1 MLGGVEAIVEV
12 GVALP
17 VELLLDP
24 VEPVD
29 DVLEDEEPVLAGAGD
44 TIETGAVELEDDAV
58 VDVDPEAAVLL
69 EDDDDEPLD
78 DAAGAGF
85 ELSLGTPLANGSRAI
100 RASTTLAGSFDGAGV
115 VDVWL
120 GMVAVADG
128 GAGGNV
134 VPPAG
139 VLLSSSIGTA
149 AMASTS
155 RATTIQSLRS
165 IRSRRSELIPGL
177 RSRCRTC
184 SCRRVADRWTR

>member
-1 MLGGVEAIVEV
+1 VLGEVEAIVEV
-12 GVALP
+12 GVVLA

-29 DVLEDEEPVLAGAGD
+29 DVLEDEEPVPAGEGD
-44 TIETGAVELEDDAV
+44 TIETGVVELADDGA
-58 VDVDPEAAVLL
+58 VDVDAEAVLL
-69 EDDDDEPLD
+69 EDVDDDPLD
-78 DAAGAGF
+78 DVAAVGF

-100 RASTTLAGSFDGAGV
+100 RASTTLAGSLDGAGV

-120 GMVAVADG
+120 VVVAVADG
-128 GAGGNV
+128 GAGGSV

-139 VLLSSSIGTA
+139 ALLSSSIGTA
-149 AMASTS
+149 AMPTTS
-155 RATTIQSLRS
+155 SATTIHSLRS

-177 RSRCRTC
+177 RSRCRTW